1 MGKGLR
7 SKTKRKNR
15 AVLRKMTF
23 GPVEDAR
30 LLRVTEHESKMN
42 PSTKEDVTM
51 ESVKETENEEMIDSM
66 VTTENEKLN
75 KIEKDRLFLSANQF
89 KKKIKA
95 KERSK
100 SVKAHKKLTKPQ
112 KKVTYVF
119 VKYMEKEVFQ
129 RELFKNLQQSGIA
142 DKLKS
147 QLRSKLIAEIS
158 LKNNQFQLKNKDQ
171 SESTLYNKIVDSLI
185 VGYFKSREFDFSLSV
200 FLPESGISRPRQLL
214 TNEDI
219 IHILHLKKTN
229 NLKEPQP
236 LLINLFHA
244 ISLLTNQPTANKEI
258 QTEVEPDDI
267 IEWKIRETEN
277 VSKITAKEKDRL
289 NAFALEER
297 MLRYQQDV
305 DNRAKAELDSQF
317 SKFKEIELANLR
329 VEERNKYKIDLQKL
343 SYEKEKVI
351 LDCNEKLIKK
361 EDELKKKLE
370 AREKE
375 IEKQNFELR
384 QSLVEESK
392 RSLLLEMAGKA
403 EAEFCAKE
411 LKMEKSNL
419 ERKYDE
425 AVKQIQD
432 LNKLKDKYAQQMHEE
447 ITKYKIEL
455 NLQHAKLLSS
465 IEIDRNKIENEKI
478 LISERQK
485 MAEQLLNQARSSIE
499 EVEVLRNE
507 NRRIKSDYV
516 SLEKDYE
523 VSKDTIRDLELKVN
537 IQYSSTGLEFELQS
551 LKKQLFNSQDENQ
564 KLIKSFFSNRQS
576 DKDVT
581 DLENQLAQAKN
592 EMQKIKKSETRWQ
605 KECQQ
610 LVYKF
615 DLEMSRNEDLQ
626 KSYEESLLKCKE
638 LKRDNAE
645 LKMLLQKSNVLAN
658 KFEKNY
664 YRSSEKFLKSSC
676 LPDPLELLHPE
687 LYEDSLPVRYQ
698 KTAQKYS
705 IPQNVGNLN
714 EKDVHQYN
722 APNYRHLHTP
732 NMMSHME
739 IHKNSISPTAVRKM
753 ESMNKN
759 LKQFEQ
765 SNFSLSE
772 NFYGMSESHLNE
784 VTDEP
789 EVYQPY
795 PHKNLYVEEQS
806 PQNLQPHQWP
816 PSQQYTPNLF
826 QQQQDEILRQKSES
840 YTKSFIPS
848 VGDDNVSLN
857 ENNKHFFN
865 NNDENKQRP
874 KSITPEPAIE
884 VPPLPTPYKERKEFF
899 SYEKEGSG
907 LPPAVIF
914 YNANQVDNNGGNDA
928 LAAQQEAAEV
938 TVGTVGR
945 NPEKK
950 MKEEEM
956 EKRKEL
962 EKEENM
968 VLEKLRK
975 EKEEEE
981 VKVLLQKKLESERL
995 EQEEFEKVMREK
1007 EELRKMERKQLEIE
1021 RNLKK
1026 NLSEDIKSQ
1035 NTEESPKKNDAT
1047 SKIVESEKKKEENI
1061 FESAETDPVLQ
1072 KYIELAKLKKAGN
1085 SNVPQNN
1092 FSGFTGVLEQAT
1104 ASSFSNSNNLN
1115 EFDLG
1120 AGNTEENISI
1130 PSGDISVDDEW

>member
-51 ESVKETENEEMIDSM
+51 ESVKETENEEMTDSM

-112 KKVTYVF
+112 KKVTYG
-119 VKYMEKEVFQ
+119 KGRKQVFQ

-171 SESTLYNKIVDSLI
+171 S
-185 VGYFKSREFDFSLSV
+185 
-200 FLPESGISRPRQLL
+200 GISRPRQLL

-219 IHILHLKKTN
+219 IHILHLKSKTN
-229 NLKEPQP
+229 LSQILNTIETNNRNNLIKEPQP

-447 ITKYKIEL
+447 ITKYKIEI

-485 MAEQLLNQARSSIE
+485 MAEQLLNQVRSSIE

-507 NRRIKSDYV
+507 NKRIKSDYI

-676 LPDPLELLHPE
+676 LPDPLELLHTE

-722 APNYRHLHTP
+722 APNYRHLYTP

-772 NFYGMSESHLNE
+772 NFYGMSESHLNVNKQE

-795 PHKNLYVEEQS
+795 PHKSLYVEEQS

-865 NNDENKQRP
+865 NNDENQQRP

-899 SYEKEGSG
+899 SYENEGSG

-914 YNANQVDNNGGNDA
+914 YNANQVDNNNGGNDA

-938 TVGTVGR
+938 TVGTVGI